1 MSAVGRT
8 SKMVAFGL
16 IALPCLATLGEGGA
30 EAGSLLAWHGWLLLL
45 LLWALLAPEGQG
57 DRVGAIA
64 PAPLKAGALFL
75 ALTVLGAVFAPFFFA
90 AWLTCLEIAVWFAV
104 LLLAARS
111 GEELLPNLRRL
122 VVAVAAAQ
130 GLLAL
135 YQRMILGEARPPGT
149 FLNPNYLAC
158 WLAMALIL
166 SAGAWRRDLPASAKA
181 ITLALAAPSAAA
193 LFLTGSRGGMLALA
207 AGLLWLLLRS
217 WRSLR
222 PAERRLSVVV
232 IVVALT
238 LVGWRMA
245 GRLQEDDP
253 FRYQRAKIWKATAGM
268 VMEEPWWGTGPG
280 QFGLAA
286 SSHQFADGNGPL
298 QYDRSFRIPHSD
310 LLRAPA
316 EFGIPAALALFA
328 AVVLAVLE
336 ISRRRFAE
344 AGPQAALIAVGFQA
358 LVDDPSHWP
367 AVYLLTAVLLGR
379 LLSRPAAPSPA
390 LPKAALAG
398 LVAVLLL
405 VFAVGDVAPTASHL
419 RAVELPAYDLTAE
432 QGMDLTTVLRLNP
445 IHPGYW
451 RRRAESLAGGS
462 ARLTLES
469 YASAREAAERAVRLN
484 PADGLN
490 HWMAAKVERRGCLEL
505 FRDRACLDRV
515 SRRYRWAQALK
526 PYDVRISLDHGQ
538 FLLAAGEPLAARRFA
553 ERALTM
559 EPLGVAPRLLLA
571 ESLVGQQMP
580 DVARA
585 VELAK
590 EAQGLAME
598 HSRAAE
604 ANEYSQQ
611 MLALDPRRLARLLEQ
626 TGSQP

>member
-1 MSAVGRT
+1 MRGVGRA
-8 SKMVAFGL
+8 SRIMAFGL
-16 IALPCLATLGEGGA
+16 IALPSLATLGEGGA
-30 EAGSLLAWHGWLLLL
+30 EAGSLLAWHAWLLLL
-45 LLWALLAPEGQG
+45 VLWALLTAGGGEG
-57 DRVGAIA
+57 RAGAIA
-64 PAPLKAGALFL
+64 AAPLKAGALFL
-75 ALTVLGAVFAPFFFA
+75 ALAALGAVFAPFFFA
-90 AWLTCLEIAVWFAV
+90 AWLTCLEIAAWLAV

-111 GEELLPNLRRL
+111 SEDPLPNLRRL
-122 VVAVAAAQ
+122 VVVVAAAQ

-135 YQRMILGEARPPGT
+135 YQGMILQQARPAGT

-158 WLAMALIL
+158 WLAVALIL
-166 SAGAWRRDLPASAKA
+166 SAGAWRRDLPASAKV
-181 ITLALAAPSAAA
+181 ITLVLAAPSAAA

-207 AGLLWLLLRS
+207 AGLLWLLYRS
-217 WRSLR
+217 WRTLL
-222 PAERRLSVVV
+222 PAERRLTMVA
-232 IVVALT
+232 IVLALS

-268 VMEEPWWGTGPG
+268 VLEEPWWGTGPG

-316 EFGIPAALALFA
+316 EFGIPAALALIA
-328 AVVLAVLE
+328 AVVLAARE
-336 ISRRRFAE
+336 IARRRLKE

-367 AVYLLTAVLLGR
+367 AVYLLSAVLLGR

-390 LPKAALAG
+390 LSTAARAG
-398 LVAVLLL
+398 VAAVLVL
-405 VFAVGDVAPTASHL
+405 VFAVGDVGPTAAHL
-419 RAVELPAYDLTAE
+419 RAVELPTYDLTAE
-432 QGMDLTTVLRLNP
+432 QQMDLATVLRLNP

-462 ARLTLES
+462 AGLTLES

-484 PADGLN
+484 PSDGLN
-490 HWMAAKVERRGCLEL
+490 HWMAAKVERRACLEL

-515 SRRYRWAQALK
+515 SSRYRWAQALK
-526 PYDVRISLDHGQ
+526 PYDVRVSLDHGQ
-538 FLLAAGEPLAARRFA
+538 FLLAANEPLAARRFA

-571 ESLVGQQMP
+571 ECLVRQRSP
-580 DVARA
+580 DVERA
-585 VELAK
+585 VELAQ
-590 EAQGLAME
+590 EAEELALE
-598 HSRAAE
+598 HSRAAA
-604 ANEYSQQ
+604 ANEYSRQ
-611 MLALDPRRLARLLEQ
+611 MLTLDTRRLAGLLER
-626 TGSQP
+626 TGSQR